1 MKHRLTCP
9 NCGNKFYDIIY
20 LASNPMQYEYQCRKC
35 TWGIRYFERDNS
47 FKMIL
52 QNELDNLYEN
62 KVGKVYL

>member
-1 MKHRLTCP
+1 MNINVENAH
-9 NCGNKFYDIIY
+9 G
-20 LASNPMQYEYQCRKC
+20 
-35 TWGIRYFERDNS
+35 GIRYFERDNS